1 MRLGRPNRFPSL
13 RARLM
18 PICTRSLIKL
28 REITD
33 VIAKKL
39 VRHGVTPLFDKWC
52 LPPGRIFQREIE
64 HVFPMVR
71 CVAIFIGSR
80 GIGPWE
86 EVETRIA
93 IDEATKRTI
102 PIIPVRLPGSSKRQ
116 VPLLLAQFHWVRF
129 RKGLDEIDA
138 LRQLLWGI
146 KSRVQV
152 ECPP

>member
-52 LPPGRIFQREIE
+52 LPPGRIFQRKSSMFFQWFAALPFSLAL
-64 HVFPMVR
+64 VVS
-71 CVAIFIGSR
+71 GR
-80 GIGPWE
+80 G
-86 EVETRIA
+86 
-93 IDEATKRTI
+93 K
-102 PIIPVRLPGSSKRQ
+102 K
-116 VPLLLAQFHWVRF
+116 
-129 RKGLDEIDA
+129 
-138 LRQLLWGI
+138 
-146 KSRVQV
+146 
-152 ECPP
+152 